1 MSSCHYKLRYL
12 IYNMKTY
19 QRRYIIIFAIFIILV
34 MLFYSIKPHK
44 RLDTIT
50 NITVGSETFGVINDD
65 KATES
70 ADILY
75 NLRTRMNELVKHMM
89 NVYPYN
95 PKVARMVERISETVF
110 EESTSRTNFN
120 TYMQNKGD
128 KIVIC
133 IRNSKNEFID
143 HNTLMFVAI
152 HELAHVYNT
161 SYGHDETF
169 WSGMKLLLTEASK
182 IGIYTPVDY
191 AKHPVQY
198 CNDKTINDSPL
209 FQNEIM

>member
-1 MSSCHYKLRYL
+1 MFVVF
-12 IYNMKTY
+12 MVT
-19 QRRYIIIFAIFIILV
+19 V
-34 MLFYSIKPHK
+34 MIFYSLKSHK
-44 RLDTIT
+44 RMDTIT
-50 NITVGSETFGVINDD
+50 DIKVGAEKFGVINDA
-65 KATES
+65 KAAES

-75 NLRTRMNELVKHMM
+75 NLRTRLNELVKHMIT
-89 NVYPYN
+89 VYPYN
-95 PKVARMVERISETVF
+95 PKVSRMVDRISDTVF
-110 EESTSRTNFN
+110 EESNSRTNFN

-143 HNTLMFVAI
+143 NNTLMFVAI

-161 SYGHDETF
+161 SYGHDDTF
-169 WSGMKLLLTEASK
+169 WSGMKLLLTEAAK

-191 AKHPVQY
+191 SKHPVKY
-198 CNDKTINDSPL
+198 CNDKMINDSPL